1 METQD
6 HETIQGTASGPDDG
20 GDAITSYDWRYKEAG
35 PGNPWISVTGETA
48 LVVDFDGL
56 NAETD
61 YRFQVKARNSIGL
74 SSRWSPSG
82 SAETDAEPV
91 TVQEA
96 AFSAESGDPEATFN
110 ATAIDPPAIPTQEI
124 AFSATSGDPEATFN
138 ATAIAAP
145 TVPTQ
150 NIAFTATSGDPEAT
164 FNATAIAAATQEAAF
179 SATSG
184 DPEATFAATAIAPVV
199 TDSRDP
205 APVTLE
211 MIAKLKLGSGDKLL
225 SLAGLSLLGTK
236 NEFYEPRVV
245 RFGNVQR
252 EIGVL
257 PGEFRGASFSID
269 IDNTDQWFST
279 LKAAETSSGGRSN
292 SGLAKSARA
301 SRISSCSPWVR
312 SGTGEA
318 GTSCP
323 CSART
328 CCPNSISRSCGRLR
342 SADFPDAIA
351 HRLVR

>member
-110 ATAIDPPAIPTQEI
+110 ATAIDPPTIPTQEI
-124 AFSATSGDPEATFN
+124 AFSATSGNPEATFN

-252 EIGVL
+252 EIGMSC

-279 LKAAETSSGGRSN
+279 LKAAEVLRRRTVELWLGEVGKGIADFKLFAVGRIRN
-292 SGLAKSARA
+292 WK
-301 SRISSCSPWVR
+301 
-312 SGTGEA
+312 A
-318 GTSCP
+318 GTS
-323 CSART
+323 
-328 CCPNSISRSCGRLR
+328 
-342 SADFPDAIA
+342 
-351 HRLVR
+351 

>member
-1 METQD
+1 M
-6 HETIQGTASGPDDG
+6 
-20 GDAITSYDWRYKEAG
+20 
-35 PGNPWISVTGETA
+35 
-48 LVVDFDGL
+48 DFDGL

-124 AFSATSGDPEATFN
+124 AFSATSGNPEATFN

-257 PGEFRGASFSID
+257 PGRVQGCIVQQSISTTPTNGSARSKLPRSCDGA
-269 IDNTDQWFST
+269 
-279 LKAAETSSGGRSN
+279 RSN
-292 SGLAKSARA
+292 CGLAKSERA
-301 SRISSCSPWVR
+301 SRISSCSPSVR

-318 GTSCP
+318 GTSSP
-323 CSART
+323 CNART
-328 CCPNSISRSCGRLR
+328 CCPNSISRSWPTITA
-342 SADFPDAIA
+342 ADFPDAITA
-351 HRLVR
+351 HRWARSIPYVIGAVRHRTQERCPPTRINGHKVRRRGRERGS